1 MTATFADNNIRTA
14 WMVQMQLTDDATM
27 YMTSAPFNIE
37 YGGQTYLAS
46 NLLQSI
52 GRVADVAKTNDTTL
66 ALNFVGID
74 IAFKQALLAANDV
87 GLGGR
92 PTNLYR
98 VLFND
103 DWSVSQILPR
113 YFGVINSVAIN
124 DNYDNNVGSTR
135 PATFSVIVNLKTQQE
150 VLKHRV
156 VGRFTAQASMQT
168 YYPSDTSFNGLPAL
182 RDRVI
187 VLGRES

>member
-1 MTATFADNNIRTA
+1 MTSFYDNNIRTA
-14 WMVQMQLTDDATM
+14 WMVLLQLTDTGTM

-37 YGGQTYLAS
+37 YEGNTYLAS

-52 GRVADVAKTNDTTL
+52 GRVADVAKANDTTL

-74 IAFKQALLAANDV
+74 IAFKQALLEANDV

-92 PTNLYR
+92 PCNLYR
-98 VLFND
+98 VLFNE

-124 DNYDNNVGSTR
+124 DNYDTNVGSTR
-135 PATFSVIVNLKTQQE
+135 PATFTVIINLKTQQE

-156 VGRFTAQASMQT
+156 SARYTVQSSMQN
-168 YYPSDTSFNGLPAL
+168 YFPSDTSFNGIAAL
-182 RDRVI
+182 RDRI
-187 VLGRES
+187 ITLGKEP